1 MRIAKLSIN
10 FSMGMQ
16 RSLGTLVTL
25 KKY

>member
-16 RSLGTLVTL
+16 RSLGILVTL